1 MSDAGEPWRAF
12 IEGAVYCADR
22 VPWRDDPAF
31 AVISEHAGL
40 RDSLGG
46 HVGSALTLA
55 SGMVH
60 ATSQTH
66 LAAIVQ
72 AQRPAYG
79 LCLGFGMN
87 ALEPYDVLQAFDLD
101 GVHAYEWIAEQVIE
115 AAQMLQSLCLEDPSL
130 PERIRLH
137 HGTLSDLRALDD
149 ASIRVIYTGNVF
161 NHEIPMTPATFA
173 GALQEMLRVLV
184 PAGVVLI
191 RGSAGVLETHL
202 APHGCMLVQTPLMA
216 VFQKGAC

>member
-1 MSDAGEPWRAF
+1 MSDQGEPWQAF
-12 IEGAVYCADR
+12 IAGPVYCADR
-22 VPWRDDPAF
+22 IPWRDDPAY
-31 AVISEHAGL
+31 AVIHEHAGL

-55 SGMVH
+55 SGMVQ
-60 ATSQTH
+60 ATSQTP

-101 GVHAYEWIAEQVIE
+101 GVHAYEWIAEHVIE
-115 AAQMLQSLCLEDPSL
+115 AAQMLENLCPENPSL
-130 PERIRLH
+130 AERIRLH
-137 HGTLSDLRALDD
+137 HGTVSDLHVLDD

-161 NHEIPMTPATFA
+161 NHEIPMTPATFD
-173 GALQEMLRVLV
+173 GALQEILRVLA
-184 PAGVVLI
+184 PTGVVLI
-191 RGSAGVLETHL
+191 RGSAGILETQL
-202 APHGCMLVQTPLMA
+202 TPHGCMLVHTPLMA
-216 VFQKGAC
+216 VFQKALG

>member
-1 MSDAGEPWRAF
+1 MGGEIRQRVCYRVAYRPGGVTGALCGDRSSDPTLQYRKTLHERRPVSDAGEPWRAF

-101 GVHAYEWIAEQVIE
+101 GVHANCQRRG
-115 AAQMLQSLCLEDPSL
+115 AQCKARPGN
-130 PERIRLH
+130 RRL
-137 HGTLSDLRALDD
+137 T
-149 ASIRVIYTGNVF
+149 VN
-161 NHEIPMTPATFA
+161 TPHDIK
-173 GALQEMLRVLV
+173 
-184 PAGVVLI
+184 VV
-191 RGSAGVLETHL
+191 
-202 APHGCMLVQTPLMA
+202 
-216 VFQKGAC
+216 